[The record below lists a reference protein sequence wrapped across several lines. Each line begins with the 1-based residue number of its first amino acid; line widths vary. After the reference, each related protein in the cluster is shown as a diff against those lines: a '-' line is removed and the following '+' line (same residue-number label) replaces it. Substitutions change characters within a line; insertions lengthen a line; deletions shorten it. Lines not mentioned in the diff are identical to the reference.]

1 MASSAAR
8 GDAGDRDVRPDPAV
22 AGFPADSPGTRRWC
36 FADQLGPH
44 FLDHPDQPVLLIE
57 SRAVFGRRRF
67 HRQKAHLVLSA
78 LRHRA
83 AELGDRVE
91 FHQVDGGYA
100 EALDRVREPLS
111 VCAPTSWGSR
121 DLVLRRPGVEVLEA
135 RGFVSSQADFAR
147 WATGRGRQRLLMEDF
162 YRDARRRHG
171 VLLDGGGPVGGRWN
185 LDEENRQSPPA
196 DGRSPAPGPWWP
208 EEDGIDA
215 EVRAD
220 LDRWEAAG
228 LVSFVGDDG
237 PRLFPVTRDE
247 ALRRLHDFV
256 DFRLGAFG
264 PHEDAMLRDERWL
277 AHSLLSPALNLGLL
291 DPLEVVTLAEQRYR
305 SSVAEGDPLPLSSVE
320 GFVRQVMGWRDYVWH
335 MYWHLGRDFRARNH
349 LGADRPVPEWLAD
362 LDDGAVAAACLSDV
376 LGDLRRDGWLH
387 HIPRLMVLGNYALQ
401 RGIDPSALTDWFH
414 ESFVD
419 GYEWVMVANVVGMSQ
434 HADGGL
440 LATKPY
446 ASGGAYIHR
455 MSDYCGSCRY
465 DPRKRL
471 GEDACPFT
479 AGYWAFLD
487 RTREQLSGN
496 VRMRRPLQG
505 LDRLADLPAVVEQER
520 RRGTD
525 PP

>member
-1 MASSAAR
+1 MASSALGSSN
-8 GDAGDRDVRPDPAV
+8 GDGGEPDPAL
-22 AGFPADSPGTRRWC
+22 ADFPASAPTTRRWC

-44 FLDHPDQPVLLIE
+44 FLDRPDQPVLLVE
-57 SRAVFGRRRF
+57 SRAVLSRRRF

-83 AELGDRVE
+83 AELGDQAE
-91 FHQVDGGYA
+91 FHQVGSYA

-111 VCAPTSWGSR
+111 VCAPTSWAAR
-121 DLVLRRPGVEVLEA
+121 DLVLRRPGVQLLAA
-135 RGFVSSQADFAR
+135 RGFVSSQAEFAT
-147 WATGRGRQRLLMEDF
+147 WAGSRGRRRLLMEDF

-171 VLLDGGGPVGGRWN
+171 VLLDGGGPAGGRWN
-185 LDEENRQSPPA
+185 LDEENRQPPPA
-196 DGRSPAPGPWWP
+196 DGRSPAPSPWWP
-208 EEDGIDA
+208 EEDGIDD

-228 LVSFVGDDG
+228 DVSFVGDDG
-237 PRLFPVTRDE
+237 PRLFPVTRRE
-247 ALRRLHDFV
+247 ALHRLQDFL
-256 DFRLGAFG
+256 DHRLRAFG

-291 DPLEVVTLAEQRYR
+291 DPLEVVTAAEQRYR
-305 SSVAEGDPLPLSSVE
+305 DPVAEGDPLPLNSVE
-320 GFVRQVMGWRDYVWH
+320 GFVRQVMGWRDYIWH
-335 MYWHLGRDFRARNH
+335 MYWHLGRGFRARNH
-349 LGADRPVPEWLAD
+349 LGAHEGVPSWLAD
-362 LDDGAVAAACLSDV
+362 LDAAAVDAGCLSDV
-376 LGDLRRDGWLH
+376 LGDLRRDGWVH

-401 RGIDPSALTDWFH
+401 RGIDPSAMTDWFH

-434 HADGGL
+434 HADGGV

-446 ASGGAYIHR
+446 ASGGAYIDR
-455 MSDYCGSCRY
+455 MSDYCGDCRF
-465 DPRKRL
+465 DPKKRL

-487 RTREQLSGN
+487 RTRDRLAGN
-496 VRMRRPLQG
+496 QRMRRPLQG

-520 RRGTD
+520 LRGTE